1 MDAKSNSESKPT
13 HASAAFTRFP
23 SKLCGKIFSLA
34 CLDGGFTGRSLSL
47 VSKSVS
53 EASKPFKL
61 QCLAI
66 RNLSQAGSLARV
78 LTKLPLH
85 ERRVVHLYVSCD
97 YPQMYTDLLV
107 FDDSA
112 DQEQSAWD
120 RVYSRLFTET
130 GRDTYDVYPIIE
142 ELYTIAIIQILTLI
156 SPTLRSLW
164 ISVRTCGLWIAL
176 HCVPEL
182 PMLEE
187 LTLAYKTEHH
197 PKLRTRL
204 LHSFG
209 PLPALRYLDLSRFID
224 SGWTPH
230 DLVAQTI
237 LMAPSLTTLR
247 IPCVLNQ
254 GAFRTRREQ
263 PRVQT
268 GWGWS
273 SKEIDTVTDVAG
285 MGDLGEQEKE
295 KRPRLPGT
303 VENIVVVL
311 PEAHEHRNE
320 EMVEACMKFWGND
333 TRVNCVTPEPA
344 VPGNVVG
351 DRLEKEWLEKLD
363 DGVQC
368 WTNDSDMRGC
378 KGLLYARPSCT
389 VIPSTT
395 TQTGF
400 PSELVDAVIDQ
411 VHWDVGSDTSFATC
425 SVMKKSRNRC
435 LGVCSLVCK
444 SWLPRSRY
452 RLFESVS
459 LSRYFIGRT
468 SCFVALLEAPL
479 STIAPYVRSLTLEE
493 ARGRSSGEVRYLNGI
508 LSRLAVLSAVESLSI
523 SAAMFNVLEAAVTT
537 SFFASFQKLKKLF
550 LHHCT
555 FGSFLQLVGA
565 LSAIPDLD
573 HITLYALTIQV
584 NWGSDHF
591 DQCRLDA
598 WKHTAEV
605 VGHSESVCW
614 SPPPRLKTLAIGNVD
629 SKGDILK
636 WLTSGSSVPPVE
648 TLQLSIVKAK
658 DSRPIADFLRA
669 LRPSLK
675 DLKIDLANKS
685 TGSTDSQGMFH
696 FAYSPLISYLV
707 AYDAPLFV
715 RCFLSRCG
723 LEL

>member
-1 MDAKSNSESKPT
+1 MDEKSNSESKPT
-13 HASAAFTRFP
+13 HASAAFDRFP
-23 SKLCGKIFSLA
+23 SELYGKIFSLA

-78 LTKLPLH
+78 LAKLPSH
-85 ERRVVHLYVSCD
+85 KRRVVHLSVSCD

-112 DQEQSAWD
+112 AQEQSAWD

-130 GRDTYDVYPIIE
+130 GRDPYDVYPIIE

-156 SPTLRSLW
+156 SPTLRSLRL
-164 ISVRTCGLWIAL
+164 SVRTCGLWIAL

-182 PMLEE
+182 PILEE
-187 LTLAYKTEHH
+187 LTLAYTTEHH

-209 PLPALRYLDLSRFID
+209 PLPALRCLDLSRFID

-237 LMAPSLTTLR
+237 RMAPSLTTLR
-247 IPCVLNQ
+247 VPCVLNQ
-254 GAFRTRREQ
+254 GAFRTRLGQ

-268 GWGWS
+268 GWGWR
-273 SKEIDTVTDVAG
+273 SKEIDMVTDVAG
-285 MGDLGEQEKE
+285 MGVSGEQEKE
-295 KRPRLPGT
+295 QQPRLPRT

-320 EMVEACMKFWGND
+320 EMVEECMTFWGND

-351 DRLEKEWLEKLD
+351 DRQEKEWLEKLD
-363 DGVQC
+363 DDVQC
-368 WTNDSDMRGC
+368 WTNDSDLRGC
-378 KGLLYARPSCT
+378 MGLLCARPSCT
-389 VIPSTT
+389 VIPSTA

-411 VHWDVGSDTSFATC
+411 VHWDVGSDTCLATY
-425 SVMKKSRNRC
+425 SVMQKSRNRC

-452 RLFESVS
+452 RLFKSVG
-459 LSRYFIGRT
+459 LYRHLIDQT

-493 ARGRSSGEVRYLNGI
+493 ERGRSSGEVRYLNGI
-508 LSRLAVLSAVESLSI
+508 LSRLTVLSAVETLSI
-523 SAAMFNVLEAAVTT
+523 DAAMFNVLEAEVTT
-537 SFFASFQKLKKLF
+537 SFFASFQKLKELF

-555 FGSFLQLVGA
+555 FESFSQLVGA
-565 LSAIPDLD
+565 LSAIPGLD
-573 HITLYALTIQV
+573 HITLDSLRIQV
-584 NWGSDHF
+584 KWDSDHLG
-591 DQCRLDA
+591 QLRLDA
-598 WKHTAEV
+598 WKHTGDV

-614 SPPPRLKTLAIGNVD
+614 SPPPRLKTLSIGSVD
-629 SKGDILK
+629 RKGDIFK
-636 WLTSGSSVPPVE
+636 WLISGSSVPPVE
-648 TLQLSIVKAK
+648 TLQLSIVQAK

-669 LRPSLK
+669 IGPSLK
-675 DLKIDLANKS
+675 DLKIGLANKS
-685 TGSTDSQGMFH
+685 TGSTDSQGMFLR
-696 FAYSPLISYLV
+696 P
-707 AYDAPLFV
+707 
-715 RCFLSRCG
+715 
-723 LEL
+723 